1 MYLLVVD
8 KDIPIQV
15 GIQHVDEGT
24 GGIISLGRCGTHE
37 VVAPGRNHGI
47 LREEQLGIATAV
59 LAVVQRRTGKPDV
72 PVGTVVQLDKA
83 VRSGGIGIFLACSI
97 NRHDHDT
104 PELFRI
110 ARMQDGVR
118 FGQA

>member
-15 GIQHVDEGT
+15 GIQHVDEGA

-47 LREEQLGIATAV
+47 LREGQLGVATAV
-59 LAVVQRRTGKPDV
+59 LAVVLQRRTGKPDV

-83 VRSGGIGIFLACSI
+83 VRSGGIGIFLC
-97 NRHDHDT
+97 
-104 PELFRI
+104 LFHKPTRS
-110 ARMQDGVR
+110 
-118 FGQA
+118 